1 LIRIAFP
8 PGSGFLGI
16 TIGGRPLAPVPE
28 TWVRRAGG
36 WRSYRVVT
44 LRAEGIP
51 VEITARPGPLA
62 FVLADRSG
70 ELPGSAHDLVAAR
83 PGWAVPSQS
92 GDGTIVVRRVKI

>member
-1 LIRIAFP
+1 
-8 PGSGFLGI
+8 
-16 TIGGRPLAPVPE
+16 
-28 TWVRRAGG
+28 VRRAGG

-70 ELPGSAHDLVAAR
+70 ELPESAHDLVAAR